1 MKKLLFENEDLV
13 ILTIKEIMPS
23 TPKNAKQLVEKGAM
37 DKALKPV
44 YHLTPAEPFWDIEGV
59 TLIDLEGKEVTKEEV
74 KQEDANAYVYIP
86 TPETIVRIQNE
97 TGLEH
102 VEIHDFK
109 TLKEIA
115 EAIGATSL
123 LTKTLNKQE
132 LMNAANI
139 VSGNEVYK
147 IISQF
152 AKEHQM
158 PASTAQKYFG
168 VKIEASQTVQ
178 LILGEN
184 VQNLETKR
192 TYEEAKELYEQIKES
207 LGEKAARTRY
217 AMEAINKIASDNEL
231 NAQHNEIKGA
241 LRLISNE
248 EKDEFK
254 QETSSEKTGWL
265 NIRLTTKIA
274 ANRPAK
280 ENAQIQPEQEEQ
292 QDAA

>member
-1 MKKLLFENEDLV
+1 MKKIFVKNEEHV

-23 TPKNAKQLVEKGAM
+23 TPKNARQLVEKGAM

-44 YHLTPAEPFWDIEGV
+44 YHLTTAEPFWDIEGV

-192 TYEEAKELYEQIKES
+192 TYKEAKELYEQIKES
-207 LGEKAARTRY
+207 LGEKAACKRY
-217 AMEAINKIASDNEL
+217 AMEAINIITRNLKATQAEFIE
-231 NAQHNEIKGA
+231 A
-241 LRLISNE
+241 LQQL
-248 EKDEFK
+248 KDEDK
-254 QETSSEKTGWL
+254 DEYINQRYSDKATWL
-265 NIRLTTKIA
+265 GSKITDKIKD
-274 ANRPAK
+274 NRQAK
-280 ENAQIQPEQEEQ
+280 GNAQIQKPEEQ

>member
-1 MKKLLFENEDLV
+1 MKKLLFENEDHV

-23 TPKNAKQLVEKGAM
+23 TPKNANQLVEKGAM

-44 YHLTPAEPFWDIEGV
+44 YHLTPAEPFWDIEGA
-59 TLIDLEGKEVTKEEV
+59 TLIDLEGKEVTKGEV
-74 KQEDANAYVYIP
+74 EQEDAKAYVYIP

-97 TGLEH
+97 TELEH
-102 VEIHDFK
+102 VETHDFK
-109 TLKEIA
+109 TLEEIT

-132 LMNAANI
+132 LMNAASI

-147 IISQF
+147 NISKF
-152 AKEHQM
+152 AKEQGM

-217 AMEAINKIASDNEL
+217 AMEAINKIASDNGL
-231 NAQHNEIKGA
+231 KAQHDEIKGA
-241 LRLISNE
+241 LKLISNE
-248 EKDEFK
+248 EKDEFER
-254 QETSSEKTGWL
+254 ETSSEKTNWL
-265 NIRLTTKIA
+265 NIRLTTKIMTK
-274 ANRPAK
+274 RK
-280 ENAQIQPEQEEQ
+280 ENEQIQLKQEKQ

>member
-1 MKKLLFENEDLV
+1 MKKLLFENEDHV

-23 TPKNAKQLVEKGAM
+23 SPKNAKQLVEKGAM

-44 YHLTPAEPFWDIEGV
+44 YHLTTAEPFWDTEGA
-59 TLIDLEGKEVTKEEV
+59 TLIDLEGKEVTKEDVE
-74 KQEDANAYVYIP
+74 QEDANAYVYIP

-132 LMNAANI
+132 LVNAASI

-147 IISQF
+147 NISKF
-152 AKEHQM
+152 AKEQGM

-192 TYEEAKELYEQIKES
+192 TCEEAKELYEQIKES

-217 AMEAINKIASDNEL
+217 AMEAINKIASDNGL
-231 NAQHNEIKGA
+231 KAQHDEIKGA
-241 LRLISNE
+241 LKLISNE
-248 EKDEFK
+248 EKDEFER
-254 QETSSEKTGWL
+254 ETSSEKTNWL
-265 NIRLTTKIA
+265 NIRLTTKIMTK
-274 ANRPAK
+274 RK
-280 ENAQIQPEQEEQ
+280 ENEQIQLKQEKQ

>member
-1 MKKLLFENEDLV
+1 MKKIFVKNEDLV

-23 TPKNAKQLVEKGAM
+23 TPKNAKQLVEKSAM

-44 YHLTPAEPFWDIEGV
+44 YHLTPAEPFWDIEGA

-74 KQEDANAYVYIP
+74 EQEDAKAYVYIP

-97 TGLEH
+97 TELEH
-102 VEIHDFK
+102 VETHDFK
-109 TLKEIA
+109 TLEEIT

-132 LMNAANI
+132 LMNAASI

-147 IISQF
+147 NISKF
-152 AKEHQM
+152 AKEQGM

-178 LILGEN
+178 LILGEE

-192 TYEEAKELYEQIKES
+192 TCEEAKELYEQIKES

-217 AMEAINKIASDNEL
+217 AMEAINVIAKNFKATPAEIIEALQQLKNED
-231 NAQHNEIKGA
+231 
-241 LRLISNE
+241 
-248 EKDEFK
+248 KDEYINQRYSDK
-254 QETSSEKTGWL
+254 ATWL
-265 NIRLTTKIA
+265 GSKITDKIKD
-274 ANRPAK
+274 NRQAK
-280 ENAQIQPEQEEQ
+280 GNAQIQKPEEQ

>member
-1 MKKLLFENEDLV
+1 MKKVRFDNEDLV
-13 ILTIKEIMPS
+13 ILTIKEIMPN

-44 YHLTPAEPFWDIEGV
+44 YHLTTAEPFWDIEGA
-59 TLIDLEGKEVTKEEV
+59 TLIDLEGKEVTKGEV
-74 KQEDANAYVYIP
+74 EQEDAKAYVYIP

-97 TGLEH
+97 TELEH
-102 VEIHDFK
+102 VETHDFK
-109 TLKEIA
+109 TLEEIT

-132 LMNAANI
+132 LMNAASI

-147 IISQF
+147 NISKF
-152 AKEHQM
+152 AKEQGM

-178 LILGEN
+178 LILGEE
-184 VQNLETKR
+184 VQNLKATR
-192 TYEEAKELYEQIKES
+192 TYNEAKELYDQIKES

-217 AMEAINKIASDNEL
+217 AMEAINSMAYTNKLKASQAEIIEALQQFEDEDKTEYINQPYTNKTSWLCTEISPKI
-231 NAQHNEIKGA
+231 K
-241 LRLISNE
+241 
-248 EKDEFK
+248 
-254 QETSSEKTGWL
+254 
-265 NIRLTTKIA
+265 
-274 ANRPAK
+274 ANRQANG
-280 ENAQIQPEQEEQ
+280 NAQIQPKQEEQ

>member
-1 MKKLLFENEDLV
+1 
-13 ILTIKEIMPS
+13 MPS

-44 YHLTPAEPFWDIEGV
+44 YHLTPAEPFWDIEGA

-74 KQEDANAYVYIP
+74 EQEDAKAYVYIP

-97 TGLEH
+97 TELEH
-102 VEIHDFK
+102 VETHDFK
-109 TLKEIA
+109 TLEEIT

-132 LMNAANI
+132 LMNAASI

-147 IISQF
+147 NISKF
-152 AKEHQM
+152 AKEQGM

-178 LILGEN
+178 LILGEE

-192 TYEEAKELYEQIKES
+192 TCEEAKELYEQIKES

-217 AMEAINKIASDNEL
+217 AMEAINKIASDNGL
-231 NAQHNEIKGA
+231 KAQHDEIKGA
-241 LRLISNE
+241 LKLISNE
-248 EKDEFK
+248 EKDEFER
-254 QETSSEKTGWL
+254 ETSSEKTNWL
-265 NIRLTTKIA
+265 TIRLTTKIMTK
-274 ANRPAK
+274 RK
-280 ENAQIQPEQEEQ
+280 ENEQIQLKQEKQ

>member
-1 MKKLLFENEDLV
+1 MKKLLFENEDHV

-23 TPKNAKQLVEKGAM
+23 TPKYANQLVEKGAM

-44 YHLTPAEPFWDIEGV
+44 YHLTTAEPFWDIEGA
-59 TLIDLEGKEVTKEEV
+59 TLIDLEGKEVTKEDVE
-74 KQEDANAYVYIP
+74 QEDANAYVYIP

-132 LMNAANI
+132 LVNAASI

-147 IISQF
+147 NISKF
-152 AKEHQM
+152 AKEQGM

-192 TYEEAKELYEQIKES
+192 TCEEAKELYEQIKES

-217 AMEAINKIASDNEL
+217 AMEAINKIASDNGL
-231 NAQHNEIKGA
+231 KAQHDEIKGA
-241 LRLISNE
+241 LKLISNE
-248 EKDEFK
+248 EKDEFER
-254 QETSSEKTGWL
+254 ETSSEKTNWL
-265 NIRLTTKIA
+265 NIRLTTKIMTK
-274 ANRPAK
+274 RK
-280 ENAQIQPEQEEQ
+280 ENEQIQLKQEKQ

>member
-1 MKKLLFENEDLV
+1 MKNEDHV

-23 TPKNAKQLVEKGAM
+23 TPKNANQLVEKGAM

-44 YHLTPAEPFWDIEGV
+44 YHLTPAEPFWDIEGA
-59 TLIDLEGKEVTKEEV
+59 TLIDLEGKEVTKGEV
-74 KQEDANAYVYIP
+74 EQEDAKAYVYIP

-97 TGLEH
+97 TELEH
-102 VEIHDFK
+102 VETHDFK
-109 TLKEIA
+109 TLEEIT

-132 LMNAANI
+132 LMNAASI

-147 IISQF
+147 NISKF
-152 AKEHQM
+152 AKEQGM

-217 AMEAINKIASDNEL
+217 AMEAINKIASDNGL
-231 NAQHNEIKGA
+231 KAQHDEIKGA
-241 LRLISNE
+241 LKLISNE
-248 EKDEFK
+248 EKDEFER
-254 QETSSEKTGWL
+254 ETSSEKTNWL
-265 NIRLTTKIA
+265 NIRLTTKIMTK
-274 ANRPAK
+274 RK
-280 ENAQIQPEQEEQ
+280 ENEQIQLKQEKQ

>member
-1 MKKLLFENEDLV
+1 
-13 ILTIKEIMPS
+13 
-23 TPKNAKQLVEKGAM
+23 M

-44 YHLTPAEPFWDIEGV
+44 YHLTTAEPFWDIEGA
-59 TLIDLEGKEVTKEEV
+59 TLIDLEGKEVTKEDVE
-74 KQEDANAYVYIP
+74 QEDANAYVYIP

-132 LMNAANI
+132 LVNAASI

-147 IISQF
+147 NISKF
-152 AKEHQM
+152 AKEQGM

-192 TYEEAKELYEQIKES
+192 TCEEAKELYEQIKES

-217 AMEAINKIASDNEL
+217 AMEAINKIASDNGL
-231 NAQHNEIKGA
+231 KAQHDEIKGA
-241 LRLISNE
+241 LKLISNE
-248 EKDEFK
+248 EKDEFER
-254 QETSSEKTGWL
+254 ETSSEKTNWL
-265 NIRLTTKIA
+265 NIRLTTKIMTK
-274 ANRPAK
+274 RK
-280 ENAQIQPEQEEQ
+280 ENEQIQLKQEKQ